1 MRKQQQKYENDD
13 EVPHTHHHH
22 HHHHRHR
29 RRPRERRWSSASQV
43 VTDAALHATTG
54 GRPRQPGHNGFGFGD
69 RSGSGGLFAL
79 SDAGADG
86 QRARCRSSITTLG
99 IGTRGTPKEHPAAA
113 LMEMIAPPAPPLPRD
128 EGWTLRGKAWEEDT
142 GASNG
147 IPRATAS
154 TAASSGAGNGEKRW
168 GRRRTGV
175 GPAAEDRQVVN
186 DDDDYN
192 HDQDDEFDESSVMA
206 TLRAAGSSVLS
217 LTISERKALFEVAL
231 IEHVDALTRRLF
243 DPDMDGVTP
252 RVSVDVALQ

>member
-1 MRKQQQKYENDD
+1 
-13 EVPHTHHHH
+13 
-22 HHHHRHR
+22 
-29 RRPRERRWSSASQV
+29 
-43 VTDAALHATTG
+43 
-54 GRPRQPGHNGFGFGD
+54 
-69 RSGSGGLFAL
+69 
-79 SDAGADG
+79 
-86 QRARCRSSITTLG
+86 
-99 IGTRGTPKEHPAAA
+99 
-113 LMEMIAPPAPPLPRD
+113 MEMTSRLPPYHETRD
-128 EGWTLRGKAWEEDT
+128 GRYGKAWEEDT

-147 IPRATAS
+147 IPAATAAPS
-154 TAASSGAGNGEKRW
+154 FPGAGNGEKRW